1 MINNGVKQAVGSS
14 NAAGKKPL
22 LVPEATSAAKPAET
36 PIVTR
41 RRGRPPGSLDKVKRV
56 RSMTSCNITWD
67 YGGKHA
73 PPGTQF
79 ASIGDFVQHN
89 SFSTPA
95 CIIQQP
101 TPSSLVLQL
110 GDGDDTTIMNVN
122 AIDVQVSRQGITTEE
137 ASSSGVQKPSRGK
150 VTRKKSGPRI
160 RPSQAAQQQPS
171 PLIVVVKKALAK
183 EIQKR
188 RHREATAEA
197 RGRPLKAARAQ
208 KNRKWDQVYKSQAI
222 SLFLSKFSVGNDY
235 AGCRNELL
243 KLPGFRGV
251 ESGHIRGW
259 VLSEARKAV
268 QEPNELGLIVSARG
282 KKPYLPK
289 PMYDELVAHLQ
300 KLARVQAF
308 TMNSTTLR
316 PIALGFVVQ
325 KRGPP
330 AECCVVS
337 LIARWVHVW

>member
-1 MINNGVKQAVGSS
+1 
-14 NAAGKKPL
+14 
-22 LVPEATSAAKPAET
+22 
-36 PIVTR
+36 
-41 RRGRPPGSLDKVKRV
+41 
-56 RSMTSCNITWD
+56 
-67 YGGKHA
+67 
-73 PPGTQF
+73 
-79 ASIGDFVQHN
+79 
-89 SFSTPA
+89 
-95 CIIQQP
+95 
-101 TPSSLVLQL
+101 LVLQL
-110 GDGDDTTIMNVN
+110 GDGDDTTIINVN

-160 RPSQAAQQQPS
+160 GPSQAAQQQPS

-188 RHREATAEA
+188 RPREATAEA

-208 KNRKWDQVYKSQAI
+208 KNRKWDQVYKRQAI

-268 QEPNELGLIVSARG
+268 QEPNALGLIVSARG

-325 KRGPP
+325 KLGPP
-330 AECCVVS
+330 AVWSRSSRGGFTCGDYWMKQLAHAAQFRWRKPFGNSRKNPPNAKELIHDLILRMAYLMHEHDVPPCLTVNFDHSGLHFMQMRGNTWTVVEEDTDM
-337 LIARWVHVW
+337 VHQPRPPKKQGG